1 MKKYLNLLVIIP
13 AMMLCS
19 CASIVSKS
27 DYPVT
32 ISSSSPKEV
41 TVKNRYTNSTV
52 YSGTTP
58 TTITLPASKGYFQ
71 SAKYDILYS
80 GGRQSLS
87 AELDPWYIGN
97 LISWGWVGILLV
109 DPATGAMWMLPEEVH
124 LND

>member
-32 ISSSSPKEV
+32 IRSSSPKEI
-41 TVKNRYTNSTV
+41 TVKNKSTNSTI

-58 TTITLPASKGYFQ
+58 TTLTLSASTGYFQ
-71 SAKYDILYS
+71 SAKYDISYT
-80 GGRQSLS
+80 GGMQSLN
-87 AELDPWYIGN
+87 AQMDPWYVGN
-97 LISWGWVGILLV
+97 LVFGGLIGILFV
-109 DPATGAMWMLPEEVH
+109 DPATGAMWMLPDEVH

>member
-32 ISSSSPKEV
+32 ISSSSPKEI
-41 TVKNRYTNSTV
+41 TVKNKSTNSTV

-58 TTITLPASKGYFQ
+58 TTVTLSASKGYFQ
-71 SAKYDILYS
+71 SAKYDILYT
-80 GGRQSLS
+80 GGRHSLNAS
-87 AELDPWYIGN
+87 LDPWYVAN
-97 LISWGWVGILLV
+97 FISWGWVGFLFV
-109 DPATGAMWMLPEEVH
+109 DPATGAMWMLPDEVH
-124 LND
+124 LYD

>member
-32 ISSSSPKEV
+32 IRSSSPKEI
-41 TVKNRYTNSTV
+41 TVKNKSTNTTI

-58 TTITLPASKGYFQ
+58 TTVTLSASKGYFQ
-71 SAKYDILYS
+71 SAKYDISYT
-80 GGRQSLS
+80 GGMQSLN
-87 AELDPWYIGN
+87 AQMDPWYVGN
-97 LISWGWVGILLV
+97 LVFGGLIGILFV
-109 DPATGAMWMLPEEVH
+109 DPATGAMWMLPDEVH